1 MDVADFLQTRSIGRL
16 VDVSASTA
24 LKTWEVTH
32 KLAKHDAV
40 QQANRWYSRL
50 LPVWQVLR
58 FKSPV
63 MWASMA
69 VSNVAARTLQ
79 PAVIDIIAK
88 RALDL
93 YSGRLGR
100 GIITPS
106 ITDNTPQEVLPPM

>member
-1 MDVADFLQTRSIGRL
+1 
-16 VDVSASTA
+16 
-24 LKTWEVTH
+24 
-32 KLAKHDAV
+32 
-40 QQANRWYSRL
+40 
-50 LPVWQVLR
+50 
-58 FKSPV
+58 